1 MNKVSHKEMLFIMTE
16 IDLITGVLGS
26 GKTTF
31 IKKYARHLI
40 ESGQRIAILE
50 NDFGAVN
57 VDMMLLQDLKCDNCQ
72 LEMILGGGDP
82 DCHKRRFK
90 TQLIA
95 LAMQHFDRIVMEP
108 SGIFDMDEFFD
119 TLYEPPLDGRIR
131 ISNIF
136 TVVDAE
142 VPDTLSDQM
151 EYLFASE
158 SACSGKLILS
168 KINKI
173 PEGKLSE
180 RVDSII
186 SHLNRSLEYIGCPR
200 RFKNSDMLVKN
211 WDELDNDD
219 LNELMTAGYRGESY
233 VKMFSPEDIRSM
245 THYFMHIRVKQALL
259 PKIINGIFEDEKC
272 GKIYRIKGFTQDD
285 NGNWL
290 KINALSDRIE
300 IAPISD
306 GQTVFIV
313 IGDNV
318 NREQVDKHFKEFNTD
333 TEYIS
338 I

>member
-1 MNKVSHKEMLFIMTE
+1 MTE
-16 IDLITGVLGS
+16 IDLITGILGS

-40 ESGQRIAILE
+40 DSGQKIAVLE

-57 VDMMLLQDLKCDNCQ
+57 VDMSLLQDLKCDNCR

-119 TLYEPPLDGRIR
+119 TLYESPLDGRIR

-136 TVVDAE
+136 TIIDAE
-142 VPDTLSDQM
+142 LPDTLSDQM
-151 EYLFASE
+151 EYLLASE
-158 SACSGKLILS
+158 AACSGKLILS
-168 KINKI
+168 KVNKI
-173 PEGKLSE
+173 PKEKLSLRCE
-180 RVDSII
+180 SII
-186 SHLNRSLEYIGCPR
+186 SHINRSLEYIGCPR
-200 RFKNSDMLVKN
+200 RFSLSDMMSKDWEDLT
-211 WDELDNDD
+211 ENDM
-219 LNELMTAGYRGESY
+219 NELMKVSYRGESY
-233 VKMFSPEDIRSM
+233 VKMFGSEDIRSM
-245 THYFMHIRVKQALL
+245 THYFMHIKIKESLL
-259 PKIINGIFEDEKC
+259 SEVISGIFSDEKC
-272 GKIYRIKGFTQDD
+272 GKIYRIKGFTTDD

-290 KINALSDRIE
+290 KVNALSGRIE
-300 IAPISD
+300 IAPIAE

-318 NREQVDKHFKEFNTD
+318 NREQVDLHFKKYNTD
-333 TEYIS
+333 PEYVS